1 MLFALDARRLV
12 NPGPKSSVSGSPA
25 QLTLTATTLSGKLVW
40 GSSGLPPGL
49 QINVT
54 SGVTSG
60 TPTTAGRYAVTLTVG
75 NGVATSSTRVP
86 WQVGAAQASA
96 LKARRSP

>member
-1 MLFALDARRLV
+1 MVRPGHCMLFALDARRLV
-12 NPGPKSSVSGSPA
+12 NPGSKSSVSGAPA

-60 TPTTAGRYAVTLTVG
+60 PPPPPDAM
-75 NGVATSSTRVP
+75 
-86 WQVGAAQASA
+86 
-96 LKARRSP
+96 RSR